1 MEVFKDNTTLIDKLN
16 NANNKCWSFHTM
28 EIGTCFTIRSI
39 DLDKNRVFINIKGET
54 TEKYYLI
61 PIVLKKLITSNLY
74 KETCAKKLN
83 PIIKYLGKV
92 KHNKIRGRKYHN
104 FKVVK
109 IIPRNGEEVINSES
123 ATRRTTT
130 TTTTTITLH

>member
-1 MEVFKDNTTLIDKLN
+1 MEALKDNTTLIDQLN
-16 NANNKCWSFHTM
+16 RYWSFHTM

-39 DLDKNRVFINIKGET
+39 DLDMDKVLINIKGET

-74 KETCAKKLN
+74 KETCAKKSS

-92 KHNKIRGRKYHN
+92 KHWKIRGRKYHN

-123 ATRRTTT
+123 ATRRRTSSA
-130 TTTTTITLH
+130 LA

>member
-1 MEVFKDNTTLIDKLN
+1 MEVFEDNTTLIDRLN
-16 NANNKCWSFHTM
+16 NADNRCWSFNSM
-28 EIGTCFTIRSI
+28 EIGTCFTIRSL
-39 DLDKNRVFINIKGET
+39 DLDTDKVLINIKGET
-54 TEKYYLI
+54 TEKYYSI

-92 KHNKIRGRKYHN
+92 KHWKIRGRKYHN

-123 ATRRTTT
+123 ATRTT
-130 TTTTTITLH
+130 TTTTTITIH

>member
-1 MEVFKDNTTLIDKLN
+1 MEVLKDNTTLIDQLN
-16 NANNKCWSFHTM
+16 NVNNKCWNFHSM
-28 EIGTCFTIRSI
+28 KNGTCFTIRSI
-39 DLDKNRVFINIKGET
+39 DLDEDRVLINIKGET

-92 KHNKIRGRKYHN
+92 KHWKIRGRKYHN

-130 TTTTTITLH
+130 TTTTITTY

>member
-1 MEVFKDNTTLIDKLN
+1 MEVLEDNTTLIDQLN
-16 NANNKCWSFHTM
+16 NVNNKCWTFQSM
-28 EIGTCFTIRSI
+28 KNGTCFTIKNL
-39 DLDKNRVFINIKGET
+39 DLDEDRVLINIKGEKT
-54 TEKYYLI
+54 DKYYLI
-61 PIVLKKLITSNLY
+61 PIVLKKLVTSNLY

-109 IIPRNGEEVINSES
+109 IQPEDEEVINSES
-123 ATRRTTT
+123 ATRK
-130 TTTTTITLH
+130 TTTTTITIH